1 MEDTQLTPR
10 ELNKILVNLVRIEG
24 LTENRYILEL
34 IEEIKNILNKQ
45 Q

>member
-10 ELNKILVNLVRIEG
+10 ELNKILVNLVRIKG
-24 LTENRYILEL
+24 LTENKYILGL

>member
-24 LTENRYILEL
+24 LTENRYILES